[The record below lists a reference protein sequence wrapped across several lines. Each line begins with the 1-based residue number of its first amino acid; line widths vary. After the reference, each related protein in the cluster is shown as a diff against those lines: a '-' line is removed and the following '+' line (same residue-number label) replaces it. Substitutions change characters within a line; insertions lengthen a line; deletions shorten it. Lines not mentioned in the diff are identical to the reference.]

1 MLHKSFFPEVSRP
14 LWKQADGYWY
24 FDLLHQLPYLLIFSG
39 SFIKWLSL
47 RCFLKLWHNN
57 DVSCRQY
64 LNVSL
69 YTFASHHNARS
80 WSMFNDFFVCGL
92 KVSSSKYLFDNSY
105 FVSTWRTGGVLPMV
119 IRFAPPP
126 PNHTHTRIHLLKK
139 STCGFMFVVHQS
151 TYQNPNLES

>member
-1 MLHKSFFPEVSRP
+1 MLDPYTTPDFNKLNLGFPP
-14 LWKQADGYWY
+14 LS
-24 FDLLHQLPYLLIFSG
+24 PYT
-39 SFIKWLSL
+39 
-47 RCFLKLWHNN
+47 LKC
-57 DVSCRQY
+57 D
-64 LNVSL
+64 
-69 YTFASHHNARS
+69 
-80 WSMFNDFFVCGL
+80 DFFVCGL